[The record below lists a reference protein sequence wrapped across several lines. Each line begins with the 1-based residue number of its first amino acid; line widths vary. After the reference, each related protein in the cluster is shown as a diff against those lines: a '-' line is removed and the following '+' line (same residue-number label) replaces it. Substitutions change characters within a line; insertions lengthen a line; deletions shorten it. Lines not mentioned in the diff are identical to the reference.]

1 MKEEG
6 KWVDPLRR
14 LIKYHEEVS
23 EYLENLRE
31 ASDFL
36 PEKESWSKI
45 ESMKA
50 FFQRNVIDH
59 FKFEEEVIFPPL
71 LLGFAT
77 QETIKLILE
86 LQREHGNILNELEE
100 FQKITSK
107 MSLDSEA
114 SEELQAVSKKIIA
127 NLLAHAKKEDKELL
141 PILKEH
147 RHLLKAQE
155 GI

>member
-1 MKEEG
+1 MKEKDE
-6 KWVDPLRR
+6 WVDPLRR

-23 EYLENLRE
+23 EYLENLKE

-36 PEKESWSKI
+36 PEKEGWSKI
-45 ESMKA
+45 KSMED

-71 LLGFAT
+71 LAGFAT
-77 QETIKLILE
+77 QGTIKLILE

-100 FQKITSK
+100 FQKITAK
-107 MSLDSEA
+107 MSLDNEA
-114 SEELQAVSKKIIA
+114 SEKLQAVGKKIID

>member
-1 MKEEG
+1 MKQKDE
-6 KWVDPLRR
+6 WVDPLRR

-23 EYLENLRE
+23 EYLETLKE

-45 ESMKA
+45 KSMKD

-77 QETIKLILE
+77 RETIKLILE

-107 MSLDSEA
+107 MSLGSET
-114 SEELQAVSKKIIA
+114 SEELQAVGKRIID
-127 NLLAHAKKEDKELL
+127 NLLDHAKKEDKKLL